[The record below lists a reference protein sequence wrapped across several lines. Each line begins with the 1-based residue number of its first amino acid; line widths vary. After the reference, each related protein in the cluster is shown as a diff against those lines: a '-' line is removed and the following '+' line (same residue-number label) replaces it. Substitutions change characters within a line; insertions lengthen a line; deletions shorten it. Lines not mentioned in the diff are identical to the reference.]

1 MGIMESNQIKQEIFD
16 YINHADE
23 RFLRLI
29 YSMVESE
36 KTENDFFNTTIEAMS
51 DRAKKSLE
59 SVKNGNT
66 RSIHEF
72 KKDVESW
79 KEKRAIQ

>member
-1 MGIMESNQIKQEIFD
+1 MESNQIKQEIRA
-16 YINHADE
+16 YINRADE

-36 KTENDFFNTTIEAMS
+36 KTEWSFFDTTIEAMTE
-51 DRAKKSLE
+51 RAKKSLK
-59 SVKNGNT
+59 SVENGNT

-72 KKDVESW
+72 KNDIESW
-79 KEKRAIQ
+79 IKNRAIQ

>member
-1 MGIMESNQIKQEIFD
+1 MEANQIKREIYD

-36 KTENDFFNTTIEAMS
+36 KTENSFFNTTIEAMTE
-51 DRAKKSLE
+51 RAIKSLK
-59 SVKNGNT
+59 SVENGNT

-79 KEKRAIQ
+79 KENRAIQ

>member
-1 MGIMESNQIKQEIFD
+1 MNTGQIKQEIHD

-36 KTENDFFNTTIEAMS
+36 KIENDLFDIS
-51 DRAKKSLE
+51 DIKMRERAEESLS
-59 SVKNGNT
+59 SVNQGKT
-66 RSIHEF
+66 RSLHEF
-72 KKDVESW
+72 KSEIKSW
-79 KEKRAIQ
+79 KEKRNIQ

>member
-1 MGIMESNQIKQEIFD
+1 MEVMEANQIKKEIND

-36 KTENDFFNTTIEAMS
+36 KTEKGFFDTTIEAMTE
-51 DRAKKSLE
+51 RAKKSLK
-59 SVKNGNT
+59 SVENGNT

-79 KEKRAIQ
+79 KENRAIQ